1 LREAIA
7 FPKILAQVSLY
18 SLRRWI
24 VLTNNL
30 LLTYKEQRVYNN
42 PTEVIQLR
50 EILSIKTADEE
61 SNAKNA
67 FVTQ

>member
-1 LREAIA
+1 M
-7 FPKILAQVSLY
+7 
-18 SLRRWI
+18 
-24 VLTNNL
+24 LTNNL

-67 FVTQ
+67 FVTQW